1 VAATIETVDAYIA
14 SFPDDVQ
21 VILAA
26 VRAALLRAVPGGEE
40 RVRYGMPAV
49 MLDGRY
55 AIHFAAWKKH
65 LGVYPVARL
74 DEALE
79 AELAPYRAAKDSLN
93 FVYAKP
99 IPYELIERVA
109 VALAARRAG

>member
-1 VAATIETVDAYIA
+1 MAAKIETVDAYIA
-14 SFPDDVQ
+14 SFPDDVRA
-21 VILAA
+21 ILVA
-26 VRAALLRAVPGGEE
+26 VRSALLRAVPGGEE

-74 DEALE
+74 DDALE
-79 AELAPYRAAKDSLN
+79 AEIAPYRAAKDSLN
-93 FVYAKP
+93 FLYAKP

-109 VALAARRAG
+109 AALAARRAG

>member
-1 VAATIETVDAYIA
+1 MAAKIETVDAYIA
-14 SFPDDVQ
+14 SFPDSVQ
-21 VILAA
+21 AILVT

-49 MLDGRY
+49 MLGGRY

-65 LGVYPVARL
+65 LGVYPVGKL
-74 DEALE
+74 DDALE

-109 VALAARRAG
+109 VALAARRA